1 MDQHHGQFITPGGF
15 QPTITVSSI
24 SVSKLN
30 VKLTFRLIRML
41 VDAGAKK
48 DSRCWRF
55 RSSRTYKNKMCLNY
69 WRRLCRRRLFFYFFY
84 FNPKQL
90 TVFDNRRICSV
101 FGEMITLNVDT
112 MWKRSVFPRANRRE
126 SFCNLSDAQY
136 LPKLVINKIVA
147 TIRN

>member
-1 MDQHHGQFITPGGF
+1 M
-15 QPTITVSSI
+15 
-24 SVSKLN
+24 
-30 VKLTFRLIRML
+30 
-41 VDAGAKK
+41 
-48 DSRCWRF
+48 
-55 RSSRTYKNKMCLNY
+55 LNY
-69 WRRLCRRRLFFYFFY
+69 WRRLCRRRLFYFFFY
-84 FNPKQL
+84 FNSKQL
-90 TVFDNRRICSV
+90 TVFNNRRICSV